1 MVTRLL
7 SYFLILQLCGCAV
20 ATYKE
25 KPLYPAKTADEFEA
39 RTLDD
44 AGLKKFIEANLG
56 HEASSWPIGS
66 WDLQMLTLA
75 AFYYHP
81 DLDLARA
88 EWETVRAG
96 IITAGER
103 PNPSF
108 GFSPQYN
115 ADSPGGVS
123 PWTLGFKFDIPVET
137 AGKRGYRS
145 EKAGRLSDAARLRI
159 AVAAWRVRS
168 RLRTTLIDIFYAA
181 NQADVLRRQETILE
195 EVARHLEQRLSAG
208 EASLPDVTQ
217 ARISLEQTRLSA
229 RDALRREAEARS
241 RLAGA
246 LGLPG
251 RALERVNIS
260 FDFIDRLPASV
271 PFNDLR
277 RQALFNRA
285 DIMASLSEYAA
296 GQSALQLE
304 IAKQY
309 PDIHIGPGYTWD
321 QGENKWSIG
330 LSIALPVFNRN
341 EGPIAEA
348 EARRTESSARFA
360 ALQAAVSGEVDIGIT
375 AYRTAIERLGAT
387 DSLAA
392 VMDKRVQSA
401 EAMFKAGES
410 DMPDLLGSQSEYMAV
425 SSSRLDALTAAQR
438 SLGMLEDAVQLPIGF
453 GPLPPISKDREP
465 QN

>member
-25 KPLYPAKTADEFEA
+25 KPLYPARTAEEFEA

-56 HEASSWPIGS
+56 YEATPWLPGS
-66 WDLQMLTLA
+66 WDLPMLTLA

-96 IITAGER
+96 MITAGER

-123 PWTLGFKFDIPVET
+123 PWALGFKFDIPVET
-137 AGKRGYRS
+137 AGKRGYRA

-159 AVAAWRVRS
+159 AGAAWKVRS
-168 RLRTTLIDIFYAA
+168 KLRTTLIDIFYAA
-181 NQADVLRRQETILE
+181 NQADVLRRQTAVQE
-195 EVARHLEQRLSAG
+195 EVVRSLEQRLSAG
-208 EASLPDVTQ
+208 AVSLPDVTQ
-217 ARISLEQTRLSA
+217 ARISLEQTRLSV
-229 RDALRREAEARS
+229 RDVLGREAEARS

-251 RALERVNIS
+251 IALDRVNIS

-277 RQALFNRA
+277 RQALFNRP
-285 DIMASLSEYAA
+285 DILAALSEYAA
-296 GQSALQLE
+296 VQSALQLE

-321 QGENKWSIG
+321 QGDNKWSIG

-348 EARRTESSARFA
+348 EARRRESAARFA
-360 ALQAAVSGEVDIGIT
+360 ALQAEVAGEVDIGIT
-375 AYRTAIERLGAT
+375 AYRTAIERLSAT

-401 EAMFKAGES
+401 GAMFKAGES
-410 DMPDLLGSQSEYMAV
+410 DMLELLGAQSEYMAV
-425 SSSRLDALTAAQR
+425 GISRLDALTAVQR
-438 SLGMLEDAVQLPIGF
+438 SLGMLEDAIQLPIGY
-453 GPLPPISKDREP
+453 GPLPPVSKDREP